1 MSEAEWG
8 SAFYKMNDYKRF
20 IAYIYEYDGKVRL
33 GNKGFARVDVRNGRG
48 RLFVSMNGIKK
59 EPEPLNVFFYR
70 WKDGIM
76 QSVKVDELVVSSGAG
91 ELKAAFPTKNIAEG
105 LDFEDVG
112 GLVLGGLEGRIYGAE
127 WDQRDIN
134 TALLDFRG
142 ATAAEEL
149 AAAECD
155 TEEVS
160 VEESLSTE
168 EGPHLTE
175 EGRLR
180 DWQDIFVKEKIL
192 QPFDDDMMYD
202 CVEVT
207 PDFVGKIPSGEK
219 SFYNNSFLL
228 HGYFNYGHLLLGR
241 LDRPGEGRR
250 YFIGVPGTYNNRERM
265 IAAMYGFEN
274 FRKSIRRDYKQPY
287 FGYWYAVMDLN

>member
-8 SAFYKMNDYKRF
+8 SAFYKMNDYRRF

-33 GNKGFARVDVRNGRG
+33 GNKGFARIDVRNGRG
-48 RLFVSMNGIKK
+48 RLFVSMKDVKK
-59 EPEPLNVFFYR
+59 EPQPLGVFFYH

-76 QSVKVDELVVSSGAG
+76 QSVKVEELEVSSGMG
-91 ELKAAFPTKNIAEG
+91 ELKAAFLARNIAGG

-112 GLVLGGLEGRIYGAE
+112 GIVLGGPEGRMYGAE

-134 TALLDFRG
+134 MAMLDFRG
-142 ATAAEEL
+142 ATVADL
-149 AAAECD
+149 AAAEC
-155 TEEVS
+155 S
-160 VEESLSTE
+160 VEEVPETEAITAGESGRATE
-168 EGPHLTE
+168 EEPIM
-175 EGRLR
+175 
-180 DWQDIFVKEKIL
+180 DWHDIFAKENIL

-207 PDFVGKIPSGEK
+207 PDFVGRIPAGEK

-287 FGYWYAVMDLN
+287 FGYWYAVMDMI